1 MAKGFGAI
9 MAEVELAKKKR
20 LLERAD
26 TVLCPL
32 CGGIMTN
39 GGAGW
44 FCYQAGTPND
54 SKCPQVVLKG
64 WLYNNEGIQGEILA
78 IVADVTSEPPVILAE
93 CRAVRGGGG
102 RTNIKVS
109 AAEFG
114 RDAEVPEWISKHGWV
129 RNEELLGS

>member
-9 MAEVELAKKKR
+9 MAEVALAEKKW
-20 LLERAD
+20 LLESAD

-39 GGAGW
+39 DGAGW

-54 SKCPQVVLKG
+54 SKCPQAVLRG
-64 WLYNNEGIQGEILA
+64 WLYDDSIQGQVLA
-78 IVADVTSEPPVILAE
+78 IVADQESDPPVILAE

-102 RTNIKVS
+102 RTNIRVS
-109 AAEFG
+109 AVEFG